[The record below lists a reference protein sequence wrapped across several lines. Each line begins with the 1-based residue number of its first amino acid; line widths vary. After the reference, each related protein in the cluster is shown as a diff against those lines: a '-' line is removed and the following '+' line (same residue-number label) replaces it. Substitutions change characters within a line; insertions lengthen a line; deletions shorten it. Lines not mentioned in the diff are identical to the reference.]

1 MNIVSGIRSVFWR
14 QNNNIWWWKLQS
26 LLPTNWTIL
35 MVERLKPFCTR
46 MWGWVLMGWR
56 VGAVVMVM
64 ALFYQQLPAP
74 PIVIGTYMGPQG
86 DVCYSHASVDK
97 LIDTWYNGFNCS
109 WFLAFSWIWNKV
121 METVLDDL
129 RSFGSDILLLWF
141 FIEIIIFVEINPS
154 SQCLGYFWT
163 FWLLNKIPD
172 WHWCWCCCWYKIIQ

>member
-1 MNIVSGIRSVFWR
+1 MNIISGIRSVFWR

-109 WFLAFSWIWNKV
+109 WFLAFLAEFEIKSWKQCRMIWDH
-121 METVLDDL
+121 LDLISCYCD
-129 RSFGSDILLLWF
+129 FLL
-141 FIEIIIFVEINPS
+141 
-154 SQCLGYFWT
+154 
-163 FWLLNKIPD
+163 K
-172 WHWCWCCCWYKIIQ
+172 